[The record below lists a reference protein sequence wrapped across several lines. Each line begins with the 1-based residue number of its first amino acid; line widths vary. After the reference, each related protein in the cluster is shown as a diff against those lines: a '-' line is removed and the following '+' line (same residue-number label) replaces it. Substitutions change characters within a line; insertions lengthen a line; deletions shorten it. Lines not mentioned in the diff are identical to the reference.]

1 MKRIT
6 ANITSLM
13 VVVLLLTAASYA
25 QQHLILKVDVP
36 FEFSVGKKAFPAG
49 EYVVVQV
56 APHTLALRDRND
68 KFLTA
73 VMTASAV
80 SLRIRPASKLK
91 FELKDGR
98 YALSE
103 VWAEGS
109 TSGYRLSLPKQ
120 QDTLAQ
126 NHSAGTEVQAS
137 TLSSTGK

>member
-13 VVVLLLTAASYA
+13 VIVLLLTAASYA
-25 QQHLILKVDVP
+25 QQHLVLKADIP

-49 EYVVVQV
+49 EYVVVRV
-56 APHTLALRDRND
+56 APHTLALRDSND

-73 VMTASAV
+73 VMTAPAS
-80 SLRIRPASKLK
+80 SLTARPASKLK

-103 VWAEGS
+103 IWAEGS
-109 TSGYRLSLPKQ
+109 TSGYRLPLPKRQ
-120 QDTLAQ
+120 SALAQ
-126 NHSAGTEVQAS
+126 DHTAGAEVQAS